1 MQTLSLH
8 ISGLSVLLQR
18 TLIQQHFFENGVS
31 ESDSRRQAYKSIIKD
46 WEVNL
51 ESEKSSVSGA
61 QCAMEAA
68 VNLVVVAKMS
78 SPQRPRDSPVF
89 MM

>member
-68 VNLVVVAKMS
+68 GWVNEGKCVIRKGE
-78 SPQRPRDSPVF
+78 
-89 MM
+89 

>member
-18 TLIQQHFFENGVS
+18 TYIAFTVWRTNPTTFFENGVS

-51 ESEKSSVSGA
+51 ESEKFGVSEA

-68 VNLVVVAKMS
+68 GWINEGSCVLRKGE
-78 SPQRPRDSPVF
+78 
-89 MM
+89 